1 MPSSEVQMYSSIYSH
16 QISWPCPPVTNV
28 PCPVEF
34 FVFFLSCWCW
44 CNLFKVWPYM
54 RGNDWVSRR
63 WMRHWSVEEPCIGGR
78 PMYICSYREI
88 TIYQCFL
95 LHDNFL
101 CTHMELINYHKMMF
115 QSPNHRGELTLL
127 LVCMLWVNCFTC
139 AAYVCVDKFFMY
151 VIW

>member
-34 FVFFLSCWCW
+34 FCFLFVLLMLMQLIQGMAIHEGRRLGKSSL
-44 CNLFKVWPYM
+44 NATLI
-54 RGNDWVSRR
+54 SRR
-63 WMRHWSVEEPCIGGR
+63 ALHWWSSNATR
-78 PMYICSYREI
+78 
-88 TIYQCFL
+88 IYQCFL

>member
-1 MPSSEVQMYSSIYSH
+1 MQLIQGMAIHEGQRLGKSSLNATLI
-16 QISWPCPPVTNV
+16 
-28 PCPVEF
+28 
-34 FVFFLSCWCW
+34 
-44 CNLFKVWPYM
+44 
-54 RGNDWVSRR
+54 SRR
-63 WMRHWSVEEPCIGGR
+63 ALHWWSSNATR
-78 PMYICSYREI
+78 
-88 TIYQCFL
+88 IYQCFL